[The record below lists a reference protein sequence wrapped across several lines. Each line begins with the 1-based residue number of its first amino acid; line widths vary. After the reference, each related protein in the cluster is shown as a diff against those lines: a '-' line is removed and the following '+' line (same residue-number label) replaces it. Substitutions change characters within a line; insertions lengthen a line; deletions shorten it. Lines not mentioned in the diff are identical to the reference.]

1 MGHIR
6 KGDRQWAIG
15 DRSLISFRT
24 QCSVVNAALDT
35 ECCVNYL
42 REPPTRGQ
50 GSACGLAAGQP
61 VADNERLDEREKRE
75 RREKLEMKD
84 EV

>member
-6 KGDRQWAIG
+6 KGDRHWAIG
-15 DRSLISFRT
+15 DRSLTSFRK
-24 QCSVVNAALDT
+24 QYSAVNSALGT
-35 ECCVNYL
+35 EDFVNYL